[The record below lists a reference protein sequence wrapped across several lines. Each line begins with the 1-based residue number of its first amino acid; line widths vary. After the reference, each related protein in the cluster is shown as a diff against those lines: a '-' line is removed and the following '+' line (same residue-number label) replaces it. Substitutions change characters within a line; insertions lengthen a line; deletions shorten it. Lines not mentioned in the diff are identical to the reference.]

1 MESFVLYYTT
11 RNSNL
16 DGSYLS
22 NQCGD
27 LNGPQQVN
35 TPNGPVLTNYGRYQL
50 MSGLQRRDIRYEGDP
65 DLKPI
70 CTYEVPLL
78 VRWLYSLAL
87 LVNAKYGSVIQGLY
101 SRRDLLGTMCK
112 LLIKAPETVYEYHK
126 NNAGSPHTRVTK
138 YLPPRISFRFQASK
152 YVLGYELIVLLMIY
166 TFDLWGFLL
175 KMIVTL
181 GLLLIVPAYISYRY
195 TVHTEGVPQ
204 EREQQQQQREN
215 TSAIPVPEFR

>member
-1 MESFVLYYTT
+1 
-11 RNSNL
+11 
-16 DGSYLS
+16 
-22 NQCGD
+22 
-27 LNGPQQVN
+27 
-35 TPNGPVLTNYGRYQL
+35 

-87 LVNAKYGSVIQGLY
+87 LVNAKVSTFTVALFLYLHLCIYLFGFVYLFVVCVLFVSIFLFFICTTYIVRPPSIFQYGSVIQGLY

-152 YVLGYELIVLLMIY
+152 YVSKQILMLMFVI
-166 TFDLWGFLL
+166 FIII
-175 KMIVTL
+175 KIMIW
-181 GLLLIVPAYISYRY
+181 
-195 TVHTEGVPQ
+195 
-204 EREQQQQQREN
+204 
-215 TSAIPVPEFR
+215 